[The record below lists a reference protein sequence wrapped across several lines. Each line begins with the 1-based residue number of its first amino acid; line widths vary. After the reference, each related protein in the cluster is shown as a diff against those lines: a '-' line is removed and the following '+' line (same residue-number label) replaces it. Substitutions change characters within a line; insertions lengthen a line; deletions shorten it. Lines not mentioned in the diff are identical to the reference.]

1 MFMKIKLNS
10 ELELPEAASALLN
23 FAGDEKVF
31 LLEGE
36 MGAGKT
42 TLIKT
47 ICRNLGVS
55 DTASSPTYSIVNEYE
70 YPGGKV
76 YHFDFFRI
84 KNEIEA
90 FDIGFEEY
98 LDSGEYCF
106 IEWPDMISNLWP
118 LHYIRIRIDQDEDG
132 SRIICADKI

>member
-1 MFMKIKLNS
+1 MKIKLNS

-106 IEWPDMISNLWP
+106 IEWPEMISNLWP
-118 LHYIRIRIDQDEDG
+118 LHYIRIRIDQDDDG

>member
-1 MFMKIKLNS
+1 MKIKLNS
-10 ELELPEAASALLN
+10 EFDLPEAAAALL
-23 FAGDEKVF
+23 ALADDEKVF
-31 LLEGE
+31 LFEGE

-47 ICRNLGVS
+47 ICHQLGVR

-70 YPGGKV
+70 YQDGKV

-84 KNEIEA
+84 KTENEA
-90 FDIGFEEY
+90 FDMGFEEY

-106 IEWPDMISNLWP
+106 IEWPEMIPNLWP
-118 LHYIRIRIDQDEDG
+118 LHYIRIKIHTDEDG
-132 SRIICADKI
+132 SRMISANKI

>member
-1 MFMKIKLNS
+1 MKIKLNS

-76 YHFDFFRI
+76 
-84 KNEIEA
+84 
-90 FDIGFEEY
+90 
-98 LDSGEYCF
+98 
-106 IEWPDMISNLWP
+106 
-118 LHYIRIRIDQDEDG
+118 
-132 SRIICADKI
+132 

>member
-1 MFMKIKLNS
+1 MKIKLNS

>member
-1 MFMKIKLNS
+1 MKIKLNS

-47 ICRNLGVS
+47 ICRNLDVS

>member
-1 MFMKIKLNS
+1 
-10 ELELPEAASALLN
+10 
-23 FAGDEKVF
+23 
-31 LLEGE
+31 

>member
-1 MFMKIKLNS
+1 MKIKLNT
-10 ELELPEAASALLN
+10 EFDLPEAAAALLT
-23 FAGDEKVF
+23 FADKEKVF
-31 LLEGE
+31 LFEGE

-47 ICRNLGVS
+47 ICHQLGVR

-70 YPGGKV
+70 YQDGKV

-84 KNEIEA
+84 KTENEA

-106 IEWPDMISNLWP
+106 IEWPEMIPNLWP
-118 LHYIRIRIDQDEDG
+118 LHYIRISIHPDENG
-132 SRIICADKI
+132 SRTISASKI